1 MQLETNQ
8 ATEILYPVA
17 FEEALAD
24 IPIFASDAT
33 EINDAI
39 QRAQKDRAAQI
50 DADALEQAK
59 KSKLPQEYFSAKTVA
74 KKLKILRGYEK
85 QRLRHQAKKGS
96 PQDTA
101 NQSRAAAAALPSGRA
116 DLTDSTAS
124 LASLSGRPLTSQ
136 ELHES
141 LLTSTLARQGFPSEA
156 QAVLD
161 HVMLLRA
168 KERYL
173 FNCAL
178 NQEIVSDDPWLR
190 DVWGWVGG
198 KKLRQSCHL
207 KFYQQLLTKYLRR
220 GGSSYEWR
228 HVGALSRLVLYG
240 RRRHLARGPG
250 HEQRVADLWCG
261 PDGNAVVPQFLQL
274 AAHNQLHLQE
284 ARRAALRGRRY
295 KEASSPPAMSRNLRL
310 GPAPCKQQQ

>member
-1 MQLETNQ
+1 MMQLETNQ

-33 EINDAI
+33 EINNAI
-39 QRAQKDRAAQI
+39 QKAQKDRAAQI

-59 KSKLPQEYFSAKTVA
+59 KSKLPKEYFSAKTVA
-74 KKLKILRGYEK
+74 KKLKILRAYEK
-85 QRLRHQAKKGS
+85 QHLRQQAKKS
-96 PQDTA
+96 SSQDTA
-101 NQSRAAAAALPSGRA
+101 TQTRPAAAALTSGRA
-116 DLTDSTAS
+116 DLADSTAS

-136 ELHES
+136 ELHEN

-173 FNCAL
+173 FNCTL
-178 NQEIVSDDPWLR
+178 NREIVSDDPWLR

-198 KKLRQSCHL
+198 KKLSQSDPT
-207 KFYQQLLTKYLRR
+207 F
-220 GGSSYEWR
+220 
-228 HVGALSRLVLYG
+228 
-240 RRRHLARGPG
+240 
-250 HEQRVADLWCG
+250 
-261 PDGNAVVPQFLQL
+261 
-274 AAHNQLHLQE
+274 
-284 ARRAALRGRRY
+284 
-295 KEASSPPAMSRNLRL
+295 
-310 GPAPCKQQQ
+310 